1 LEFLVDEGIPLI
13 DLSGVWGTTAPL
25 LAAGFDL
32 GHSDRWRDS
41 GVATAARPEAIVVSR
56 VLRAIQEVAPVLR
69 VGGTLL
75 MPSSI
80 AGRDG
85 IEELSRQV
93 VAMFNS
99 QEAPRK
105 RFLKGLAFDVLPSWG
120 GVGDRGWAGY
130 ELLAS
135 LQIGLLARINP
146 QAIGLDVL
154 VVPLFGGMMATLRV
168 DLQPG
173 WALEAIQ
180 SALEEVPE
188 LDLVD
193 AAQLMPRSFIGSTDI
208 AVGRLRADLAGHA
221 LHLSLCCDPQRIAAQ
236 NAIALM
242 ENLAWSEV

>member
-1 LEFLVDEGIPLI
+1 MAQLTLALIGATGCIGKEILALLEDDERVSSVIPIASQGTKESQVSFRGKSISIHNLELSSFDGADLAISACSASVGKSGLEFLVDEGIPLL

-32 GHSDRWRDS
+32 GHADRWRDS

-120 GVGDRGWAGY
+120 GVGDRGGAGY
-130 ELLAS
+130 ELLAA
-135 LQIGLLARINP
+135 LHIGLLARSNP
-146 QAIGLDVL
+146 QTIGL
-154 VVPLFGGMMATLRV
+154 G
-168 DLQPG
+168 
-173 WALEAIQ
+173 
-180 SALEEVPE
+180 
-188 LDLVD
+188 
-193 AAQLMPRSFIGSTDI
+193 
-208 AVGRLRADLAGHA
+208 AV
-221 LHLSLCCDPQRIAAQ
+221 S
-236 NAIALM
+236 
-242 ENLAWSEV
+242 